1 MSDKPFLTYDQLI
14 DKLVL
19 EKQLC
24 VPDRHD
30 AIEKLKKHSYFALIT
45 GYKLPFKTKAG
56 TYRLHTTF
64 DDIYA
69 LFLFDDAL
77 RGLFLRFI
85 LQIENHVK
93 SLMSYSFCSRYG
105 ENQQEYLNATNYNYI
120 PENQTKINDLIGRLS
135 KLATG
140 DTEYPYINHQY
151 RAHNNVPL
159 WVMTKAL
166 TLGTVS
172 KMYSFFPQSLQSCI
186 SREFPE
192 VTESDLVGMLNMLSR
207 IRNVCAHNERLFD
220 YRFQKGTIHDTDI
233 HQRLGIPKNRGNQ
246 YKKGKKDLFATI
258 IIFYYLLDPGEFEQF
273 IDELSRLID
282 DLLNKTKM
290 LDRNQMLKYL
300 GFPANWKNVAHA

>member
-14 DKLVL
+14 DKLIN
-19 EKQLC
+19 EKKLC

-45 GYKLPFKTKAG
+45 GYKLPFKTKNG

-77 RGLFLRFI
+77 RGLFLRVI

-93 SLMSYSFCSRYG
+93 SLISYSFCSKYG

-120 PENQTKINDLIGRLS
+120 PENQTKINELISRLS

-140 DTEYPYINHQY
+140 NTEYPYINHQY
-151 RAHNNVPL
+151 RAHHNVPL

-172 KMYSFFPQSLQSCI
+172 KMYSFLPQSLQSNV
-186 SREFPE
+186 SREFAG
-192 VTESDLVGMLNMLSR
+192 VNESDLVGMLNMLSR

-220 YRFQKGTIHDTDI
+220 YRFQKGTIHDTNM
-233 HQRLGIPKNRGNQ
+233 HHLLGIPKDRGDQ
-246 YKKGKKDLFATI
+246 YKKGKKDLFATVI
-258 IIFYYLLDPGEFEQF
+258 ILYYLLDPAEFQQF

-300 GFPANWKNVAHA
+300 GFPSNWKSIAHT